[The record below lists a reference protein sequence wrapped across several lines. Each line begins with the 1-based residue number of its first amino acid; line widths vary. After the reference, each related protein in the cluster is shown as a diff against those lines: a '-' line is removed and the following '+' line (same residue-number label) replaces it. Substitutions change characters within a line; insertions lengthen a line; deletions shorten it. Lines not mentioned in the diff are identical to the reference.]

1 MKILVTYWSQTGNT
15 KRVAEAVFEA
25 LPGEK
30 TILPM
35 NQVASANGFDLIL
48 AGFPVMQFGPPPAAG
63 EFIRKYTAGR
73 KTALFVTHAMP
84 VHSNDSRQQALLEKV
99 LARCRAAAS
108 ASEVVGFFHC
118 QGELSETTA
127 AGLLDSDIPEL
138 RRFAFM
144 RPLTLGHPRR
154 EALEQAAVFG
164 RTIAGDDPDI
174 L

>member
-35 NQVASANGFDLIL
+35 DQVASADGFDLIL
-48 AGFPVMQFGPPPAAG
+48 IGFPVMQFGPPAIAV
-63 EFIRKYTAGR
+63 EFIRRHATGR

-84 VHSNDSRQQALLEKV
+84 VHSNDPRQQALLEKV
-99 LARCRAAAS
+99 LSRCRAAAA
-108 ASEVVGFFHC
+108 ASEVAGFFHC
-118 QGELSETTA
+118 QGALSEKTA
-127 AGLLDSDIPEL
+127 AGLMESDIPEL
-138 RRFAFM
+138 RRFASM
-144 RPLTLGHPRR
+144 RPLTVGHPGR
-154 EALEQAAVFG
+154 EELEQAGIFG
-164 RTIAGDDPDI
+164 ITMAGT